1 MWFEGLDDIDIIID
15 GKTKEQRIKEAE
27 EYYATIK
34 NIKQNGSWW
43 QKFRLWYILGNEE
56 YNRY

>member
-1 MWFEGLDDIDIIID
+1 MWFEGLDHIDIIID

-27 EYYATIK
+27 EYYATIED
-34 NIKQNGSWW
+34 IKQNGSWW
-43 QKFRLWYILGNEE
+43 QKFRLWCILGNEE